1 MESSRKQRWQQ
12 LQSVF
17 EPGFKQMLLISVLLH
32 LLVPVLYYAPFFPK
46 HKIEKPP
53 VYRVNLVNKI
63 VKNPQAGRPEAAPV
77 KKKPVVKPKPKPEP
91 KPAVKPTPIPPKP
104 KPVPVKPKPEP
115 IPPKTEPKPKPK
127 PEPVKPKP
135 EPVKPKPEPQP
146 APKPKPVKKKPLP
159 KPEPKPAVSKAQES
173 ALAAR
178 LKKMRAAQE
187 KKASEQARKEKLA
200 ALKAAAFAE
209 SSQIKSPIT
218 DAPVGM
224 ADGKGDEAGV
234 SAVAFVQEYIQ
245 QQWSFSK
252 YQAVGNPEAV
262 VKLFYNANGT
272 LLHYKFLKKSGNS
285 VFDESLIRAIAKSKQ
300 LPQDLPEAMPFEIV
314 FNLKDML
321 DKP

>member
-17 EPGFKQMLLISVLLH
+17 EPGFKQMLLISILLH
-32 LLVPVLYYAPFFPK
+32 LLVPVLYYTPLFPK
-46 HKIEKPP
+46 HKIEKPL

-77 KKKPVVKPKPKPEP
+77 KKKPVVKPKPKPES
-91 KPAVKPTPIPPKP
+91 KPTVKPIPIPPKPVPVKPKPEPKPIPPKPKPEPKPEPVKP

-115 IPPKTEPKPKPK
+115 KPAPKTEP
-127 PEPVKPKP
+127 VKKQ
-135 EPVKPKPEPQP
+135 PQ
-146 APKPKPVKKKPLP
+146 PKPV
-159 KPEPKPAVSKAQES
+159 VSKAQES
-173 ALAAR
+173 ALETR

-187 KKASEQARKEKLA
+187 KKASNQARKDKIA
-200 ALKAAAFAE
+200 ALKADALAE
-209 SSQIKSPIT
+209 SSHVKSPIT

-234 SAVAFVQEYIQ
+234 SAIAFVQEFIQ

-252 YQAVGNPEAV
+252 YQAAGSPEAE

-285 VFDESLIRAIAKSKQ
+285 IFDESLTRAIAKSKQ
-300 LPQDLPEAMPFEIV
+300 LPQPLPEAMPFEIV